1 MRCKDNGKNG
11 IRLQFFGKK
20 DFFCYFCPELIQR
33 FMAII
38 ILLLY
43 AALVF
48 LTIKFKQTYTPAG
61 VMVFLWTALNAT
73 LLIFFRDMVEL
84 KYSGLFYILAG
95 VGVFFGGAIL
105 GQKTNKQNL
114 ETNQLQVNEKMIA
127 PILCILTLLGFIWP
141 VYYIIAHG
149 FSISNL
155 FDLDELGE
163 MTKAFSQERYT
174 TKAEDEIGYSR
185 STQLLLVFTYSAPI
199 FGGFCWLITH
209 KLINKVLCIITNIPC
224 LLVTASQSTKM
235 TLMCSLIFWIAGFLT
250 YSLSYKIK
258 LTITLKKV
266 LISIGLLALF
276 FAALFYSQLTRWGNN
291 YDDNKIELNKISF
304 FDYAF
309 GSLMCFDDWF
319 YSEINNIDYSTTL
332 LQNSKIYRL
341 GYLSK
346 IDNGVKVEFSERIHA
361 PLFEIYGRQLN
372 DCEYLAGNNYT
383 VSFDLTSDVQPDSV
397 KYSIFST
404 TTIPKGHL
412 PLMIDSCKQTGLHTW
427 HYQLSINLD
436 SNRFM
441 VRTPDIILSY
451 DSVKY
456 VKITKFR
463 IDTGSVAQPWVNG
476 DNNIFWHNDQLKYGV
491 MTFCG
496 LFNGLGLA
504 KRQKGIYRDY
514 VYFGRLDKTMHSNVY
529 SIFRYLIDDFGTIG
543 ALFFLA
549 ILGFLSSKAIRYV
562 IQGKMIYISQVYLIA
577 IFSYILWGFVAP
589 LWAYTSIICAYGLA
603 FLIFSILQKP
613 LHGDTWVTKIAKILK
628 PKQK

>member
-1 MRCKDNGKNG
+1 
-11 IRLQFFGKK
+11 
-20 DFFCYFCPELIQR
+20 
-33 FMAII
+33 MAFVL
-38 ILLLY
+38 LLLY

-48 LTIKFKQTYTPAG
+48 VTIKFKQVYTPAG

-84 KYSGLFYILAG
+84 KYYGLFYILAG

-105 GQKTNKQNL
+105 GQKTNKQNF
-114 ETNQLQVNEKMIA
+114 ETNQLQVNKKMIA

-141 VYYIIAHG
+141 VYYIIVHG

-199 FGGFCWLITH
+199 FGGFSWLITH
-209 KLINKVLCIITNIPC
+209 KLINKVLCIITIIPC

-235 TLMCSLIFWIAGFLT
+235 AIICALIFWIAGFLT
-250 YSLSYKIK
+250 YSRSYKIK

-276 FAALFYSQLTRWGNN
+276 FAALFYSHLTRWGNN
-291 YDDNKIELNKISF
+291 YDDNKIERNKISF

-309 GSLMCFDDWF
+309 GSLMCFDDWL
-319 YSEINNIDYSTTL
+319 YSEINDIDYSTTL

-346 IDNGVKVEFSERIHA
+346 IENGVKVEFSERIHA
-361 PLFEIYGRQLN
+361 PLFKIYGRHLN

-383 VSFDLTSDVQPDSV
+383 VSFDVTSDVQPDSV
-397 KYSIFST
+397 KYSVFSYT
-404 TTIPKGHL
+404 TLPKGHL
-412 PLMIDSCKQTGLHTW
+412 PLMMDSCKQTGLHTW
-427 HYQLSINLD
+427 HYQLSFNLD
-436 SNRFM
+436 SNRLN

-456 VKITKFR
+456 VEITKFR
-463 IDTGSVAQPWVNG
+463 IDTGSVALPWTNRG
-476 DNNIFWHNDQLKYGV
+476 SNIFWHNDQHKYGV

-496 LFNGLGLA
+496 IFNGLGLT
-504 KRQKGIYRDY
+504 KRQKGIYQDF
-514 VYFGRLDKTMHSNVY
+514 VYFGRLDKTMRSNVY
-529 SIFRYLIDDFGTIG
+529 SIFRMLIDDFGIVG
-543 ALFFLA
+543 ALVFLLL
-549 ILGFLSSKAIRYV
+549 LGFASAKAIVFIKKR
-562 IQGKMIYISQVYLIA
+562 KMIFLSQAFLVAVY
-577 IFSYILWGFVAP
+577 SYVMWGFVASI
-589 LWAYTSIICAYGLA
+589 WAYTSIICAYGLT

>member
-84 KYSGLFYILAG
+84 KYSGFFYILAG

-155 FDLDELGE
+155 FDLDELSE
-163 MTKAFSQERYT
+163 MNKEFSTERYT
-174 TKAEDEIGYSR
+174 AEETIGYSKV
-185 STQLLLVFTYSAPI
+185 SQLLLIFTYTAPI
-199 FGGFCWLITH
+199 IGGFCWLIS
-209 KLINKVLCIITNIPC
+209 NKIHSKIISILSVLPCIMI
-224 LLVTASQSTKM
+224 TASQSTKM
-235 TLMCSLIFWIAGFLT
+235 AMIIALLFWIGGFLISALSYNIKLKISIKSIIIGVSIISLFLAMMF
-250 YSLSYKIK
+250 YSL
-258 LTITLKKV
+258 
-266 LISIGLLALF
+266 
-276 FAALFYSQLTRWGNN
+276 LTRWGND
-291 YDDNKIELNKISF
+291 YDDNKIERNKIYLFNYAYGSLLC
-304 FDYAF
+304 FDY
-309 GSLMCFDDWF
+309 WF
-319 YSEINNIDYSTTL
+319 NDQIQNTDYSTVI
-332 LQNSKIYRL
+332 LQNAKLHRL
-341 GYLSK
+341 GYLSN
-346 IDNGVKVEFSERIHA
+346 IENGVGVQFSEHIKA
-361 PLFEIYGRQLN
+361 PSMEIYGNHL
-372 DCEYLAGNNYT
+372 DECEYLAGKDYT
-383 VSFDLTSDVQPDSV
+383 VSFDVTSDVQPDSV
-397 KYSIFST
+397 KYSIVSYT
-404 TTIPKGHL
+404 TLPKGHL
-412 PLMIDSCKQTGLHTW
+412 PLMMDSCKQTGLHTW
-427 HYQLSINLD
+427 HYQLSFNLD
-436 SNRFM
+436 SNRLN

-456 VKITKFR
+456 VEIKKFR
-463 IDTGSVAQPWVNG
+463 IDTGTVAQLWTNG
-476 DNNIFWHNDQLKYGV
+476 GSNIFWHKDGLKYGT
-491 MTFCG
+491 MTFMG
-496 LFNGLGLA
+496 IANAIGLA
-504 KRQKGIYRDY
+504 ERKIGLYRDF
-514 VYFGRLDKTMHSNVY
+514 VYYGRLDKTMRSNVY
-529 SIFRYLIDDFGTIG
+529 TLFRLLIDDFGMIG
-543 ALFFLA
+543 ALVFMF
-549 ILGFLSSKAIRYV
+549 ILGFVSIKAVLFIKQR
-562 IQGKMIYISQVYLIA
+562 KCFFISQVFLVAVYCLIMWSFA
-577 IFSYILWGFVAP
+577 TSI
-589 LWAYTSIICAYGLA
+589 WAYTSIICAYGLT